1 MASLAQHLRIIAGK
15 IETGED
21 CREDVVT
28 LLRAADLMARFMAV
42 ADEVRTIEQLV
53 SRPSRFVLN
62 QAGRDGQ
69 KAYRQ
74 SRRPLRKQ

>member
-1 MASLAQHLRIIAGK
+1 MTSLAQHLRIIAGK

-42 ADEVRTIEQLV
+42 ADEVRTIEQL
-53 SRPSRFVLN
+53 SKHTEDNDTL
-62 QAGRDGQ
+62 
-69 KAYRQ
+69 
-74 SRRPLRKQ
+74 LIW